1 MTVYR
6 SKGKGVNRKVYP
18 IKKRRQKQ
26 ATVRNLHPQNKKS
39 EFEGYYKGEGPE
51 PLEAVNEILRQ
62 LNYYDRGD
70 IDFSTPDGKPIPSKE
85 FYEQGGDFS
94 VVVTGY
100 QHEYMVSG
108 TVSKKNG
115 KWIAGAESEEI
126 EF

>member
-1 MTVYR
+1 MTIYR
-6 SKGKGVNRKVYP
+6 SKGKGINRKVYP
-18 IKKRRQKQ
+18 IKKRKQKQ
-26 ATVRNLHPQNKKS
+26 ATVRNIPPKKKKS
-39 EFEGYYKGEGPE
+39 EFEGYYKGEGTE

-70 IDFSTPDGKPIPSKE
+70 IDFSTPDGKPISSKE
-85 FYEQGGDFS
+85 FYEQGGAFS

-108 TVSKKNG
+108 TVSKKTG
-115 KWIAGAESEEI
+115 RGIAGAGSEEV